1 VRANVT
7 QSTKNITLTAGY
19 YYFELVLV
27 NYGGAGYFK
36 VLVDFPSLRQYTINP
51 TWQIDRINIKPSE
64 FTA

>member
-1 VRANVT
+1 MKANVT

-36 VLVDFPSLRQYTINP
+36 VLVDFPSLR
-51 TWQIDRINIKPSE
+51 
-64 FTA
+64 